1 MQVVLTVETLPA
13 EPIAASAAFHADHLA
28 AAERMLAGDGVEAIA
43 ICLPAADTDH
53 DDWRLALARDLA
65 RRWTPRR
72 VNVVGGAVGG
82 AAGDARE
89 DALAY
94 LADAPGITGQYIPLS

>member
-1 MQVVLTVETLPA
+1 MQVVLTVETLPG
-13 EPIAASAAFHADHLA
+13 EPIAASAAFHAGHLA
-28 AAERMLAGDGVEAIA
+28 TAERMLAGDGVEAIA
-43 ICLPAADTDH
+43 ICLPAADTGH

-72 VNVVGGAVGG
+72 VNVVG
-82 AAGDARE
+82 AASGDARE